1 MNLLTAWNWLQ
12 RTGREWSASDGPV
25 LLHVV
30 KILLAGGLALWLS
43 MLLDLEQPKTAL
55 ITVAIVMQTHAGLVL
70 SKSFYRMIGTVAG
83 ILFSLL
89 LVALFIQDRM
99 LFLLGAAVWIGLCTA
114 GSVVLRDNQSY
125 AFVLAGYTLCIVGL
139 PASLDPDQTFAIATN
154 RLSEILIGLL
164 CATLVSELV
173 FPRRLT
179 GMIRQAVRK
188 RFADFSDLLD
198 SSLNGH
204 GNHRIA
210 LARLMSDVFRLES
223 FRAASA
229 MESDR
234 SRSLRLKLG
243 ELNLE
248 FMEVTTTFHAFEELL
263 RRLRQKNQQATAD
276 QLMQTARGLLEAAL
290 PEGHSAHHEIEAGR
304 VADRLQTWLNKTDCT
319 PTVIGCASTS
329 PPDLETGL
337 VLLHQLAAEWRDYAR
352 TYASLTGSAPGTEAP
367 ALGVRFDP
375 VTVGLAGMRG
385 ALMLGIMSMV
395 WILTAWP
402 SGIEAITL
410 GVVAS
415 TLFATSPTPTRTVRQ
430 FLIGGLA
437 GAILSWWTSFW
448 LLPQAQDFITLMLAI
463 TPGIAIAGALTARPE
478 RAVTGAG
485 LFMIW
490 LMHLGIG
497 PAYMQNPAAFIND
510 LLADFLGILCAAMLY
525 ELIDLQGS
533 RWSQQRTI
541 RALRSLVSDVC
552 RESTL
557 FQREAL
563 ETGTRDLVYRSGSLR
578 RITGPGD
585 DRVIDWLLVAL
596 ETGHQIIAL
605 RNLLAADP
613 DAMLHK
619 QLGQVTSDMASLF
632 DTPSPEAR
640 ERAENSLQTLLHMLE
655 RQASTSWQHAQFHV
669 RLLQNALADQASV
682 LWVATRGC

>member
-1 MNLLTAWNWLQ
+1 MNPLLAWHWLQ
-12 RTGREWSASDGPV
+12 RTVREWSATDGPV

-43 MLLDLEQPKTAL
+43 MLLDLEQPRTAL
-55 ITVAIVMQTHAGLVL
+55 ITVGIVMQTHAGLVL

-99 LFLLGAAVWIGLCTA
+99 LFLFGAAVWIGLCTA

-188 RFADFSDLLD
+188 RFADFSELLD

-263 RRLRQKNQQATAD
+263 RRLRQKNLQATAD
-276 QLMQTARGLLEAAL
+276 HLMQIARGLLEAAL
-290 PEGHSAHHEIEAGR
+290 PDGHSAHHESEAGQ
-304 VADRLQTWLNKTDCT
+304 VADRLQTWLAETGHMPTD
-319 PTVIGCASTS
+319 ITS
-329 PPDLETGL
+329 AGTSQTDLETGL
-337 VLLHQLAAEWRDYAR
+337 SLLRQLASEWRDYAR
-352 TYASLTGSAPGTEAP
+352 SYASLAGSAPGAEAP

-375 VTVGLAGMRG
+375 VTVGLAGLRG
-385 ALMLGIMSMV
+385 ALMLGIMSVV

-415 TLFATSPTPTRTVRQ
+415 TLFATSPTPARTVRQ
-430 FLIGGLA
+430 FLTGGLA

-448 LLPQAQDFITLMLAI
+448 LLPQAQDFTTLMLAI
-463 TPGIAIAGALTARPE
+463 TPGIAIAGALTAKPE

-510 LLADFLGILCAAMLY
+510 LLADFLGIICAAMLY

-533 RWSQQRTI
+533 RWSQERTI
-541 RALRSLVSDVC
+541 RALRNLVSDVC
-552 RESTL
+552 RSTTP
-557 FQREAL
+557 FQRETL

-585 DRVIDWLLVAL
+585 DRVIDWLLMAL

-605 RNLLAADP
+605 RELLIEEP
-613 DAMLHK
+613 DVSVHK
-619 QLGQVTSDMASLF
+619 QFGQVTGDMARLF
-632 DTPSPEAR
+632 DMPAPEAR
-640 ERAENSLQTLLHMLE
+640 SRAESSLQDLLQILE
-655 RQASTSWQHAQFHV
+655 QHSSANCQRARFHV
-669 RLLQNALADQASV
+669 HLLQNALADKTSV
-682 LWVATRGC
+682 LQFATGER